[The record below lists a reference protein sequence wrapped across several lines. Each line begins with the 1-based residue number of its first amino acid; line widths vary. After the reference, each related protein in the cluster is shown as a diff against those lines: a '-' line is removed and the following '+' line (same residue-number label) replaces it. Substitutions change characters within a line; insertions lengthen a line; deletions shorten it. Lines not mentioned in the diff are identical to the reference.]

1 MNHLVNLVFLWIAL
15 YFSLPLIKNCGPNGC
30 YDKLVLVVVVLGL
43 QSLFHVISRSL
54 INKNNKKPLFA
65 YIKET
70 LNVSLMKGCLVLL
83 GYLIFMDL
91 TDGESDL
98 LRQLEESTT
107 LLNERTLEVSTMLLP
122 TFVLTGFKCFLAP
135 Y

>member
-15 YFSLPLIKNCGPNGC
+15 YLSLPLIKNCGPNGC
-30 YDKLVLVVVVLGL
+30 YDKLILVVVVLGL

-70 LNVSLMKGCLVLL
+70 LNVSLMKGSLVLL